1 MSGRARPGRYRS
13 PYVHG
18 YRSLSPTPI
27 LWALAAV
34 AIFAVVFVA
43 ALTVQAHRGS
53 PAAPADPAVMPSTAT
68 PPRTTT
74 PAPTCFPL
82 QTTPC

>member
-1 MSGRARPGRYRS
+1 VSGRARPGRYRS

-34 AIFAVVFVA
+34 AVFAVLFVA
-43 ALTVQAHRGS
+43 ALTVQAHRDSHTVAPG
-53 PAAPADPAVMPSTAT
+53 PAMAPSTVA
-68 PPRTTT
+68 PQPAT